1 MTTRELHRL
10 PVETDTDFLHAHEL
24 ALLIARQVGAKPR
37 SQILFA
43 ATVAEYL
50 FSHAGTGAYIQ
61 FSLSEQHQKTSL
73 LALFNGKNEIA
84 SIELEDPAGGIELF
98 VSKNK
103 KSAEW
108 KTRKQLEEGY
118 LDMERVTFAIAHD
131 LKNSVTKLKLSL
143 EMVNK
148 ETLPEDTLQYMGI
161 IDRSA
166 SRLENTLQS
175 MNQLIELGHLSED
188 VVKPLTLSS
197 LLAQVQEEFTDSI
210 AAGNVVIK
218 TSFTANDI
226 VYIETYLRSIFSNL
240 LSNAIKYAHPDR
252 PLVLDITTEKEGDK
266 IIVNFSDNGIG
277 IDLARHG
284 DKLFLPF
291 TRFSANTE
299 GSGIGL
305 YLIRNMLERNGG
317 GIEVHSSVDQGSR
330 FRIILT
336 PYAPGY
342 NDTSSQ

>member
-1 MTTRELHRL
+1 MSTRELHRL
-10 PVETDTDFLHAHEL
+10 PVETDTDVLHAHEL
-24 ALLIARQVGAKPR
+24 ALLIARQAGAKPR
-37 SQILFA
+37 SQVLFA
-43 ATVAEYL
+43 ATVAGAL
-50 FSHAGTGAYIQ
+50 FPHTGAGNYIQ
-61 FSLSEQHQKTSL
+61 FVLSEQYQTTYI
-73 LALFNGKNEIA
+73 LALLNGEKETA
-84 SIELEDPAGGIELF
+84 SITLDDPGSNPDTFLSG
-98 VSKNK
+98 NK

-108 KTRKQLEEGY
+108 KTRKQLEESY

-131 LKNSVTKLKLSL
+131 LKNSVTKLRLSL

-148 ETLPEDTLQYMGI
+148 EALPADALPYMRI

-166 SRLENTLQS
+166 TRLENTLQS

-188 VVKPLTLSS
+188 VVKHLSLSTILT
-197 LLAQVQEEFTDSI
+197 QVQEEFAEAI
-210 AAGNVVIK
+210 MAGNVVIK

-240 LSNAIKYAHPDR
+240 LSNAIKYAHPGR
-252 PLVLDITTEKEGDK
+252 SLVLDITTEKEGDK
-266 IIVNFSDNGIG
+266 IIVNFADNGIG

-317 GIEVHSSVDQGSR
+317 GIEVYSDIEQGSR
-330 FRIILT
+330 FRIILA
-336 PYAPGY
+336 PYIPGDG
-342 NDTSSQ
+342 DTSSQ